1 MQLEQT
7 KVTFAAVWALAASA
21 VTIVGSP
28 RSLLNWTVLA
38 VVFLPP
44 LVMLRW
50 WNGPRQTMSENIQE
64 GIDDDSGRTRMP
76 KPTLV
81 GGTGSREVRE

>member
-1 MQLEQT
+1 MQLEQM

-21 VTIVGSP
+21 VCIVGSP

-38 VVFLPP
+38 GVVFLPP
-44 LVMLRW
+44 LVMLR

-64 GIDDDSGRTRMP
+64 VRGRA
-76 KPTLV
+76 
-81 GGTGSREVRE
+81 